1 MIELPRDAEG
11 REIPLDTKCLYLVKD
26 GLKQNVERFTFELK
40 DAEWSVETNI
50 AIPAARAAAAIMAN
64 AVASFN
70 EALVPV
76 LRGVRREA
84 RALCKRLDPKWRRAR
99 IRALKRFR
107 RNVETLKREGRCR

>member
-1 MIELPRDAEG
+1 MQLLGVAMSGWDELG
-11 REIPLDTKCLYLVKD
+11 REQDM
-26 GLKQNVERFTFELK
+26 
-40 DAEWSVETNI
+40 
-50 AIPAARAAAAIMAN
+50 AAASIMAN

>member
-1 MIELPRDAEG
+1 MADWMRPA
-11 REIPLDTKCLYLVKD
+11 PSP
-26 GLKQNVERFTFELK
+26 
-40 DAEWSVETNI
+40 SVELWRPNG
-50 AIPAARAAAAIMAN
+50 PAARVAAALVAN
-64 AVASFN
+64 VEAGFK

-99 IRALKRFR
+99 IRALKRSR

>member
-1 MIELPRDAEG
+1 MPDNEMKPVLSP
-11 REIPLDTKCLYLVKD
+11 
-26 GLKQNVERFTFELK
+26 
-40 DAEWSVETNI
+40 SVELWRPDG
-50 AIPAARAAAAIMAN
+50 PAARAAAAIMAN

-76 LRGVRREA
+76 LCGVRREA

-99 IRALKRFR
+99 IRALKRSR